1 LYLEQESCFYLVI
14 FVLSFCRYCYDKYIK
29 RTHMA
34 PRRYL
39 VINLLARLSQRS
51 RIRKVTSANGQ
62 GKRSRIKIDQ
72 RTPTIIIA
80 ICVDA
85 YHPLSSNL
93 WKDYAAIA
101 ISQPDVT
108 APSFL
113 SCDDTVIYSTLDI
126 ISCNL
131 HTIPMAISV
140 SSLLFSASFYDRFI
154 VYI

>member
-1 LYLEQESCFYLVI
+1 
-14 FVLSFCRYCYDKYIK
+14 
-29 RTHMA
+29 MA

-62 GKRSRIKIDQ
+62 GKRYSRIKIDQ

-93 WKDYAAIA
+93 
-101 ISQPDVT
+101 
-108 APSFL
+108 
-113 SCDDTVIYSTLDI
+113 
-126 ISCNL
+126 
-131 HTIPMAISV
+131 
-140 SSLLFSASFYDRFI
+140 
-154 VYI
+154 